1 MVIRAAQASA
11 RITADQVSNIESH
24 GTGTKLGDPIE
35 ITSLCTVFDGRPA
48 SSPLMVGT
56 VKTNIGHGESMAGIA
71 GMLKAVL
78 SLEKGRIPKHL
89 HCETLNPLISFGDV
103 PVVIPQ
109 QTAPWPAQ
117 FGRRI
122 TGCCAYGFGGTNGHV
137 ILEDAPPPP

>member
-89 HCETLNPLISFGDV
+89 HCEVRRFPLKMS
-103 PVVIPQ
+103 
-109 QTAPWPAQ
+109 
-117 FGRRI
+117 RI
-122 TGCCAYGFGGTNGHV
+122 VANSREFSPNF
-137 ILEDAPPPP
+137 PRF

>member
-78 SLEKGRIPKHL
+78 SLEKGRNPKK
-89 HCETLNPLISFGDV
+89 
-103 PVVIPQ
+103 
-109 QTAPWPAQ
+109 A
-117 FGRRI
+117 
-122 TGCCAYGFGGTNGHV
+122 
-137 ILEDAPPPP
+137 